1 MQKINLDTGLRGAIL
16 QLEGRQA
23 DEGEMLKEE
32 CQLVIQSIKPIN
44 LIRNSFKEVA
54 TSKNLRDDILST
66 SVGLAAGYL
75 SKKLFESVSHR
86 PLKRLF
92 GTALLFGITNVVAKN
107 PEAVKSVG
115 KWFISMIVCK
125 FGRRAKIYQTDAYEA
140 AS

>member
-32 CQLVIQSIKPIN
+32 FQLVIQSIKPIN
-44 LIRNSFKEVA
+44 LIRNSFREA
-54 TSKNLRDDILST
+54 AESKDLRDDIIST

-86 PLKRLF
+86 PLKRLL
-92 GTALLFGITNVVAKN
+92 GTALQFGITNVVAKN

-115 KWFISMIVCK
+115 KWLINMIVYK
-125 FGRRAKIYQTDAYEA
+125 FGRRANIDETDTYEV